1 MFDNNLAYVNK
12 QFSNK
17 FEVINFLCKKAY
29 EAGKLTEIKK
39 FECSVLKREDEF
51 STAIGYEVAI
61 PHGSSDTVNESFVA
75 VATLKENMKWGEE
88 KVKMIFMI
96 GVPESKR
103 TMEHLK
109 ILAWLSK
116 NLMHEDFR
124 EKIVHAEDESQL
136 YSYLKDLEKI
146 GG

>member
-1 MFDNNLAYVNK
+1 MFENELIFIQESFDTKMDAIEFMIKEAYG
-12 QFSNK
+12 
-17 FEVINFLCKKAY
+17 I
-29 EAGKLTEIKK
+29 GKLSEIKDYR
-39 FECSVLKREDEF
+39 ESVLKREDEF

-61 PHGSSDTVNESFVA
+61 PHGFSDHVKEPFV
-75 VATLKENMKWGEE
+75 VVVTLKEVMEWDNE

-96 GVPESKR
+96 GVPKSKR
-103 TMEHLK
+103 TIEHLK

-124 EKIVHAEDESQL
+124 KMIALSKDKETL
-136 YSYLKDLEKI
+136 YKCLKKLETE